1 MIGLCF
7 LNHAFAADGA
17 AKSLSREE
25 LELRLLAA
33 QVEKAQAE
41 AETAKAQARESL
53 ARAKI
58 AEAEAAAKKAPGK
71 SSGITAAAARV
82 PGVRYARTIH
92 DIPHEPSA
100 LAVSV
105 ALAYPRWS

>member
-1 MIGLCF
+1 MKKVVILMIGLCF
-7 LNHAFAADGA
+7 VNHAFAAAGA

-41 AETAKAQARESL
+41 AREAVAKAE
-53 ARAKI
+53 I
-58 AEAEAAAKKAPGK
+58 AESEAASKKHRAH
-71 SSGITAAAARV
+71 SGITAAAARV

-100 LAVSV
+100 LAVSA
-105 ALAYPRWS
+105 ALAYPRF

>member
-7 LNHAFAADGA
+7 VNHAFAAAGA

-41 AETAKAQARESL
+41 AREAVAKAE
-53 ARAKI
+53 I
-58 AEAEAAAKKAPGK
+58 AESEVR
-71 SSGITAAAARV
+71 AAAARV
-82 PGVRYARTIH
+82 LETQAKKAQEEIIFS
-92 DIPHEPSA
+92 DLS
-100 LAVSV
+100 LSQS
-105 ALAYPRWS
+105 LCYPQF